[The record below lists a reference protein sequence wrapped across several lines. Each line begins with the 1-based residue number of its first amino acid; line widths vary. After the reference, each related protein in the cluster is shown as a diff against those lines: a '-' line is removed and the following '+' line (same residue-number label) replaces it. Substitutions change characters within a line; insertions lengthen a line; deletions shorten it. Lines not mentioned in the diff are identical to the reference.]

1 MKFTRILFLLAF
13 PLYFIS
19 CKPVQQLPNY
29 LDKVND
35 STSKGDVK
43 IPELKI
49 QKNDQLSV
57 QIFSL
62 STKPELSDVIYN
74 QPTGGAGQTAAAGYY
89 VDLNG
94 NIEHHRLGVIHAEG
108 LTKQELAAEVKRRL
122 TEPVELLSNP
132 TVIVR
137 FLNFKVTVLGQV
149 GAQGILTVP
158 GEKLTVIEAIGLA
171 GGITDFGKKDNV
183 RILREI
189 NGKRETGVIDLSSK
203 DIFDSPYYYLVQN
216 DVLIVDET
224 KQKLKDA
231 EQAKITQRITFAFT
245 IVTVAATLA
254 NIFIK
259 N

>member
-1 MKFTRILFLLAF
+1 M
-13 PLYFIS
+13 
-19 CKPVQQLPNY
+19 
-29 LDKVND
+29 
-35 STSKGDVK
+35 
-43 IPELKI
+43 
-49 QKNDQLSV
+49 
-57 QIFSL
+57 
-62 STKPELSDVIYN
+62 
-74 QPTGGAGQTAAAGYY
+74 
-89 VDLNG
+89 
-94 NIEHHRLGVIHAEG
+94 
-108 LTKQELAAEVKRRL
+108 
-122 TEPVELLSNP
+122 
-132 TVIVR
+132 
-137 FLNFKVTVLGQV
+137 
-149 GAQGILTVP
+149 
-158 GEKLTVIEAIGLA
+158 A

-203 DIFDSPYYYLVQN
+203 DLFDSPYYYLAQN

>member
-1 MKFTRILFLLAF
+1 M
-13 PLYFIS
+13 
-19 CKPVQQLPNY
+19 
-29 LDKVND
+29 
-35 STSKGDVK
+35 
-43 IPELKI
+43 
-49 QKNDQLSV
+49 
-57 QIFSL
+57 
-62 STKPELSDVIYN
+62 
-74 QPTGGAGQTAAAGYY
+74 
-89 VDLNG
+89 
-94 NIEHHRLGVIHAEG
+94 
-108 LTKQELAAEVKRRL
+108 TKQELAAEVKRRL

-231 EQAKITQRITFAFT
+231 EQAKITQRITFA
-245 IVTVAATLA
+245 LQ
-254 NIFIK
+254 
-259 N
+259 

>member
-49 QKNDQLSV
+49 QKNDQLSIQV
-57 QIFSL
+57 FSI
-62 STKPELSDVIYN
+62 SNSPEQSDVPYN
-74 QPTGGAGQTAAAGYY
+74 QPIIGGQSAPGYF

-108 LTKQELAAEVKRRL
+108 LTKQELAAEVKKRL
-122 TEPVELLSNP
+122 AEPVELLRDP

-149 GAQGILTVP
+149 SSQGILTVP

-203 DIFDSPYYYLVQN
+203 DLFDSPYYYLAQN